1 MKRTMILVSAFALL
15 LAASDL
21 FAAGSLTVAT
31 SPITFGLY
39 DLFSPTDN
47 TAGQGEVAVTYVAGP
62 NPNPPI
68 NYTITISVSPNSGS
82 INPRTMKQVPPTA
95 DALNYNVYTDANNRA
110 LAGLS
115 MGGLEVMDSFMAYP
129 DMFGYINVMSSGW
142 FANNKAMYEAG
153 DKRLGEIAPVLSK
166 TVKYLIF
173 TQGGPEDIAYANGK
187 EMLKVFDKHNIKY
200 EFSEMPGGHSWYVW
214 RYDLMNFA
222 QKAFK

>member
-62 NPNPPI
+62 NPNAPI

-95 DALNYNVYTDANNRA
+95 DALNYNVYTDAARTIIWNSVITGGADIIALRLRRNDPQPQRTPVYGRIRA
-110 LAGLS
+110 LQDVSVGTYSDNL
-115 MGGLEVMDSFMAYP
+115 
-129 DMFGYINVMSSGW
+129 
-142 FANNKAMYEAG
+142 
-153 DKRLGEIAPVLSK
+153 
-166 TVKYLIF
+166 TVTI
-173 TQGGPEDIAYANGK
+173 T
-187 EMLKVFDKHNIKY
+187 
-200 EFSEMPGGHSWYVW
+200 W
-214 RYDLMNFA
+214 
-222 QKAFK
+222 